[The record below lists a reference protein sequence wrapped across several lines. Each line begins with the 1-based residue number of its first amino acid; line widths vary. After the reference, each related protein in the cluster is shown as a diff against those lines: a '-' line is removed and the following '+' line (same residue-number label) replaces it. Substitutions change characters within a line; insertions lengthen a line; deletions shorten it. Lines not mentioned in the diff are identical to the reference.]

1 MAVCCSFCL
10 VTCGQKSVAFTKDVA
25 GIDVSHH
32 QGKVEVELDR
42 DLEDAPP
49 DCILCVSDS
58 RKWSVALHRL
68 QFTEYVRIEGIENW
82 LISAAST
89 PIKA

>member
-1 MAVCCSFCL
+1 MKNLTRVFCLVAVCCSFCL

-32 QGKVEVELDR
+32 QGKLDVELDR

-58 RKWSVALHRL
+58 RKWSVALHRCAI
-68 QFTEYVRIEGIENW
+68 YGIW
-82 LISAAST
+82 WD
-89 PIKA
+89 